1 MWREYLSALILVP
14 MDTDP
19 AQVYRR
25 FLEALNAQDMD
36 AAEACVDAAAYRE
49 NCVAFTPGWVNWAD
63 ARASLQTIWK
73 GLPDLNVELHDL
85 VAADDVALARGTV
98 SGTALGRLY
107 GAPATK
113 RHYRASFFDWVRVRD
128 GLIYQ
133 RVQQAD
139 VLGQMRQLYGRAFGV
154 VGVSAMLLR
163 QHPTPVD
170 APPSV
175 SEV

>member
-1 MWREYLSALILVP
+1 

-25 FLEALNAQDMD
+25 FLEALNAQDLA
-36 AAEACVDAAAYRE
+36 AAEACVDVATYRE

-63 ARASLQTIWK
+63 ARTSLETIWK
-73 GLPDLNVELHDL
+73 ALPDLKVDLHDL
-85 VAADDVALARGTV
+85 AATGDVALARGTV
-98 SGTALGRLY
+98 SGTAMGRLY

-113 RHYRASFFDWVRVRD
+113 RRYQASFFDWVRLRD

-139 VLGQMRQLYGRAFGV
+139 VLGQMRQLYGRAFGL
-154 VGVSAMLLR
+154 VGVGAMLLR
-163 QHPTPVD
+163 QHPTPVE
-170 APPSV
+170 APPTLT
-175 SEV
+175 